1 VTDDATIWEFKLRPN
16 VTFHNGDPFSAD
28 DVVFSFARVLQPTSD
43 LRGTISFID
52 KAEKVDDLT
61 VRIKTKGRNAILP
74 ATLTNIYMM
83 DRRWCEA
90 NNTVTVQDYKNK
102 KDNFAVCN
110 ANGTGPYRLVSREQ
124 DVKTVLRRNEDYR
137 GKAQFALGVEE
148 ISYLTVKADATR
160 VAALLSGD
168 VDLVQ
173 DVSTHIDRL
182 QKTPGIKVNIGPE
195 NRTIFLGMDVGS
207 PELKTSDVKGRNPF
221 ADRRV
226 RQAMNTAIDR
236 EAIKRAVM
244 RNQAVP
250 AGSSCRRSSM
260 ATRGSST
267 SFRRST
273 CRRRDRCSPR
283 PGFPAASP

>member
-1 VTDDATIWEFKLRPN
+1 
-16 VTFHNGDPFSAD
+16 
-28 DVVFSFARVLQPTSD
+28 
-43 LRGTISFID
+43 
-52 KAEKVDDLT
+52 
-61 VRIKTKGRNAILP
+61 
-74 ATLTNIYMM
+74 M
-83 DRRWCEA
+83 A

-102 KDNFAVCN
+102 KDNFAVRN

-124 DVKTVLRRNEDYR
+124 DVKTVLRRNEDYW
-137 GKAQFALGVEE
+137 GKGQFALGVEE

-168 VDLVQ
+168 VDQVQ
-173 DVSTHIDRL
+173 DVPTQDIDRL
-182 QKTPGIKVNIGPE
+182 QKTPGIRVNIGPE

-221 ADRRV
+221 ADWRV

-250 AGSSCRRSSM
+250 DHHAAVRQWLHEGARRHSDGRPAGGAIAARRGRVS
-260 ATRGSST
+260 
-267 SFRRST
+267 RRLL
-273 CRRRDRCSPR
+273 RD
-283 PGFPAASP
+283 AALPERSLCQ